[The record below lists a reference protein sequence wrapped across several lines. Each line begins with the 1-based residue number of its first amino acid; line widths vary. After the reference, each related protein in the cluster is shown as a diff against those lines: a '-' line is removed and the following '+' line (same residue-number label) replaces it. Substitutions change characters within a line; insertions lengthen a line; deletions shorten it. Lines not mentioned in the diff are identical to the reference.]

1 MVNLE
6 LSDKEI
12 KILTDTTKL
21 ISEILMKQCDK
32 GVVEPIIECNVNIKG
47 GSKKVK
53 FMISVTNE

>member
-32 GVVEPIIECNVNIKG
+32 GVVEPTIECNVNIKG
-47 GSKKVK
+47 ESKKVK